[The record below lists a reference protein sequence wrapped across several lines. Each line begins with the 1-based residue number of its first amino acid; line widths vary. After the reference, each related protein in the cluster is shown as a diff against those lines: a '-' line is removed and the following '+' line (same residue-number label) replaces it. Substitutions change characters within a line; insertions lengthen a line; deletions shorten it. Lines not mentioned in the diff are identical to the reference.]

1 MDNESSSSSSLW
13 FQEAVAERFRLVD
26 ERHAVMASEIA
37 LLKARL
43 DAALLTGPAIDAP
56 PAQQTSGGGS
66 PASGKTWRTLTRGV

>member
-43 DAALLTGPAIDAP
+43 DALLTGPAIDAP
-56 PAQQTSGGGS
+56 PAQQSSGGGS
-66 PASGKTWRTLTRGV
+66 PASGKTWRMTRGV